1 MRIELLSLVWATGLG
16 IIYLLAAAQAST
28 AQRGVKW
35 NLGNRDQKASELSG
49 VALRLSN
56 ASRNFMET
64 FPFFVAAVILV
75 HLTDAYSTM
84 TIVGSQLYFWARV
97 AYLPIYGVGIPYVRT
112 AVWSVSVIGIVLVLF
127 APFV

>member
-1 MRIELLSLVWATGLG
+1 MRIELLSLAWATGLG

>member
-1 MRIELLSLVWATGLG
+1 MRIELLSLAWATGLG
-16 IIYLLAAAQAST
+16 IIYLLASAQAST

-112 AVWSVSVIGIVLVLF
+112 AVWSASVVGIVLVLF

>member
-1 MRIELLSLVWATGLG
+1 MRIELLSLAWATGLG
-16 IIYLLAAAQAST
+16 IIYLLASAQAST

-97 AYLPIYGVGIPYVRT
+97 VYLPIYGVGIPYVRT